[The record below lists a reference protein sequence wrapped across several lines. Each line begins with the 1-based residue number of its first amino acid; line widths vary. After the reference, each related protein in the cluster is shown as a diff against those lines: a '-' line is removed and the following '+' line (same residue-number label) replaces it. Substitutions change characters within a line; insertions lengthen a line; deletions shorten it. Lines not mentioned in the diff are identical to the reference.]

1 MKQAKKYL
9 DEMQD
14 QKLLRIEEIGFWLV
28 FWVLFGTIVI
38 QFLLGAHLK
47 EIAGEISAL
56 FVASIYI
63 TVKSL
68 KNGLWTRS
76 YAPNFK
82 TNAFASM
89 FPALLLGIIK
99 AVRSIFAAT
108 PGQIPTDALQKLL
121 LSILVVY
128 VICLIVL
135 EIMRFV
141 YHHRRKKLDDF
152 DDENGGE

>member
-89 FPALLLGIIK
+89 FPALLLGVIK
-99 AVRSIFAAT
+99 AVRIFAAT

-121 LSILVVY
+121 LSILVIY

-141 YHHRRKKLDDF
+141 YHRRRKKLDDF